1 MPAPAQK
8 PILKPGTP
16 PPASR
21 AELLKHYRAFFAVED
36 ARLLLRHKST
46 TSGLDICR
54 ARTAVIDRI
63 LYNLHRDLPPLLS
76 PPITAPMELSIVA
89 TGGYARG
96 VMNRHSDIDVTYLIP
111 GKNRTPGDD
120 IRRFIYEFN
129 LFLGDMRFDVGH
141 ATDSSLGRIDFA
153 NGDYPTKT
161 TLITT
166 RLVAGTDKAYDELTA
181 NFHKRCIKG
190 QEAAFLQEQMA
201 EIAKRHS
208 DHEDTPF
215 LQQPQVKEG
224 CGGLRDYQN
233 LIWISY
239 AKLGITDLAELQ
251 KQGVLNKRGW
261 NELRRAYDFLLRVRD
276 IMHYHE
282 KRHQDVL
289 TLRLQGPVATKLG
302 YKGKRMAERI
312 EAFMHEYYMHVRN
325 VLRQSS
331 KVIDFFKLQVLDL
344 PKKDGLAARLLAP
357 LRRPA
362 QKKTATKVEKL
373 DGFEVRHGRIFAEH
387 KRIFHEDSHR
397 LMRLFR
403 YTQQRNLRLSPE
415 LFDMV
420 CDTSVVNAEFR
431 YHKANR
437 EVFEAILEQKG
448 EVARILRQMH
458 RCDFLGRYLPE
469 FGALTCRV
477 QHEFFHV
484 YTADEHT
491 LRCIDHLD
499 ELAGTDQKGMEFYQ
513 RIFRDLH
520 DPAVLY
526 LALIMHDT
534 GRAANKAT
542 HADEST
548 ILADKVCRRLQ
559 IKGDRRAR
567 LLFLVDNHLLMF
579 FTATKKDP
587 DDPKVVAEFANIVRT
602 RENLDA
608 LTVMTMADSK
618 GVGAGGWNGF
628 KDGSIKNLYL
638 HTLRYMDSPADFMK
652 RASIPLDG
660 LKDEVLKEL
669 DKSYTLEVDQH
680 FERMPRA
687 YFNFR
692 KPSTIAKHLRQ
703 FRLWHESPT
712 QHVPVVGWEDKPA
725 EGCSKFVL
733 AGKDR
738 RLLLGR
744 CAGAL
749 AAENLNIISADFYRR
764 TDGLVLDVFRVSTHN
779 QTPVTQESSRR
790 RVQQSLVEAFNTE
803 DFHFTDR
810 IKALRHPLRTNLDIA
825 PDIPQ
830 WVHINNRLSD
840 ENTVIELQA
849 IDRIGLLYD
858 LFRVIG
864 AHKLDVTHARISTER
879 GVAIDSIYIQTQER
893 QKLTDTN
900 SLQEL
905 ANDIEKEVLFKS
917 TSTTASK

>member
-1 MPAPAQK
+1 MPPPAQK
-8 PILKPGTP
+8 PILKPGSP
-16 PPASR
+16 APASR
-21 AELLKHYRAFFAVED
+21 GDLLKHYKAFFKLED
-36 ARLLLRHKST
+36 TRLELLHKKT
-46 TSGLDICR
+46 DSGLEICR

-63 LYNLHRDLPPLLS
+63 LCNLYEDLPPLLS
-76 PPITAPMELSIVA
+76 PPIRQPMELSIVA

-111 GKNRTPGDD
+111 GKSRTPSDD

-129 LFLGDMRFDVGH
+129 LFLNDLRFDVGH
-141 ATDSSLGRIDFA
+141 ATDSALGRIDFA
-153 NGDYPTKT
+153 NKDYPTKT

-166 RLVAGTDKAYDELTA
+166 RLIAGTDTAYREFTA
-181 NFHKRCIKG
+181 NFQKKCIKG
-190 QEAAFLQEQMA
+190 QETAFLQEQMA
-201 EIAKRHS
+201 EISKRHG
-208 DHEDTPF
+208 DHENTPF
-215 LQQPQVKEG
+215 VQQPHVKEG
-224 CGGLRDYQN
+224 CGGLRDYQS
-233 LIWISY
+233 LIWLAY
-239 AKLGITDLAELQ
+239 AKLGATDLTEMQ
-251 KQGVLNKRGW
+251 KRGVLNKRGF

-276 IMHYHE
+276 TMHYHE
-282 KRHQDVL
+282 KRNQDVL
-289 TLRLQGPVATKLG
+289 TLRLQGPIATKLG
-302 YKGKRMAERI
+302 YKGRRMAERI
-312 EAFMHEYYMHVRN
+312 EAFMHDYYIHVRN
-325 VLRQSS
+325 ILRQSS
-331 KVIDFFKLQVLDL
+331 KVMDLFNLEVLDQVSPESL
-344 PKKDGLAARLLAP
+344 TAKLLAP
-357 LRRPA
+357 LRRSA
-362 QKKTATKVEKL
+362 ARKSSGKAEKL
-373 DGFEVRHGRIFAEH
+373 DGFEIRHGRIFAESP
-387 KRIFHEDSHR
+387 KIFQEDPHR
-397 LMRLFR
+397 LMQLFK
-403 YTQQRNLRLSPE
+403 YTQQRALRLAPD

-437 EVFEAILEQKG
+437 ETFFAMLEQKG
-448 EVARILRQMH
+448 DVARVLRQMH

-559 IKGDRRAR
+559 IKGDRRSR

-638 HTLRYMDSPADFMK
+638 NTLRYLDSPADFMK
-652 RASIPLDG
+652 RATIPLDG
-660 LKDEVLKEL
+660 LKAEVLKEL
-669 DKSYTLEVDQH
+669 DKTYGPEVDQH
-680 FERMPRA
+680 FECMPRA

-703 FRLWHESPT
+703 FREYHQSPT
-712 QHVPVVGWEDKPA
+712 PHIPVFGWEDKPA
-725 EGCSKFVL
+725 EGCSKFVV
-733 AGKDR
+733 AGRDR

-749 AAENLNIISADFYRR
+749 AAESLSIISADFYRR
-764 TDGLVLDVFRVSTHN
+764 TDGLVLDVFRVTTHN
-779 QTPVTQESSRR
+779 HSPVTQESTRR
-790 RVQQSLVEAFNTE
+790 RVQTALTEAFNTE
-803 DFHFTDR
+803 DFHFSDR
-810 IKALRHPLRTNLDIA
+810 IKSIRHPLRTNLDIA

-830 WVHINNRLSD
+830 WVYVNNRLSD

-858 LFRVIG
+858 LFRIIG

-879 GVAIDSIYIQTQER
+879 GVAVDSIYIQTPER
-893 QKLTDTN
+893 QKLTDPDA
-900 SLQEL
+900 LQSL
-905 ANDIEKEVLFKS
+905 ANDIEREVLFKQPIRP
-917 TSTTASK
+917 

>member
-1 MPAPAQK
+1 MPAPTQK
-8 PILKPGTP
+8 PILKAGTP
-16 PPASR
+16 QPTSR
-21 AELLKHYRAFFAVED
+21 SELLKHYRAFFNVED
-36 ARLLLRHKST
+36 ARLQLRHKST
-46 TSGLDICR
+46 SSGLEICR

-63 LYNLHRDLPPLLS
+63 IYNLHRDLPPLLN
-76 PPITAPMELSIVA
+76 PPITTPMELSLVA

-96 VMNRHSDIDVTYLIP
+96 VMNRHSDIDITYLIP
-111 GKNRTPGDD
+111 GKNRTPSED

-141 ATDSSLGRIDFA
+141 ATDSALGRMDFA
-153 NGDYPTKT
+153 NEDYPTKT

-181 NFHKRCIKG
+181 GFHKRCIKG
-190 QEAAFLQEQMA
+190 QETAFLAEQME
-201 EIAKRHS
+201 EITKRHR
-208 DHEDTPF
+208 DHKDTPF
-215 LQQPQVKEG
+215 LQNPQVKEG

-239 AKLGITDLAELQ
+239 AKLGITDLADLQ
-251 KQGVLNKRGW
+251 KHGVLNKRGW

-276 IMHYHE
+276 LMHYTE
-282 KRHQDVL
+282 KRAQDIL

-302 YKGKRMAERI
+302 YKGRRMADRI
-312 EAFMHEYYMHVRN
+312 EAFMHDYYTHVRN

-331 KVIDFFKLQVLDL
+331 KVIDFFNLQVLDR
-344 PKKDGLAARLLAP
+344 PKQTGLAARLLAP
-357 LRRPA
+357 LRRTDN
-362 QKKTATKVEKL
+362 KKPTAKVEKI
-373 DGFEVRHGRIFAEH
+373 DGFEIRHGRIFAEN
-387 KRIFHEDSHR
+387 KRIFQEDPHR
-397 LMRLFR
+397 LMRLFM

-420 CDTSVVNAEFR
+420 CDTSLVNAEFR

-437 EVFEAILEQKG
+437 ETFEAILEQKG
-448 EVARILRQMH
+448 DVARVLRQMH
-458 RCDFLGRYLPE
+458 RCDFLGRFLPE

-491 LRCIDHLD
+491 LQCIDHLD
-499 ELAGTDQKGMEFYQ
+499 ELAGTNQKGLEFYQ
-513 RIFRDLH
+513 HIFRDLH

-559 IKGDRRAR
+559 IKGDRRSR
-567 LLFLVDNHLLMF
+567 LLFLVDNHLLMYN
-579 FTATKKDP
+579 TATKKDS
-587 DDPKVVAEFANIVRT
+587 DDPKVVAEFASIVRT

-608 LTVMTMADSK
+608 LTVMTMADIK
-618 GVGAGGWNGF
+618 GVGETSWNGF
-628 KDGSIKNLYL
+628 KDSAIRTLYVN
-638 HTLRYMDSPADFMK
+638 TLRYMDSPADFME
-652 RASIPLDG
+652 RATIPLDG
-660 LKDEVLKEL
+660 LKAEVLKEL
-669 DKSYTLEVDQH
+669 DKTYATEVDQH

-703 FRLWHESPT
+703 FRLWHQSSTP
-712 QHVPVVGWEDKPA
+712 HIPVIGWEDKPA

-733 AGKDR
+733 TGQDR

-764 TDGLVLDVFRVSTHN
+764 TDGLVLDVFRVTTHN
-779 QTPVTQESSRR
+779 HSPVTQESTRR
-790 RVQQSLVEAFNTE
+790 RVHQSLVEAFNTE
-803 DFHFTDR
+803 DFHFSDR
-810 IKALRHPLRTNLDIA
+810 IKAIRHPLRTNLDLA

-840 ENTVIELQA
+840 TNTVIELQA

-879 GVAIDSIYIQTQER
+879 GVAIDSIYIQTPDR
-893 QKLTDTN
+893 RKLLD
-900 SLQEL
+900 SDALQSL
-905 ANDIEKEVLFKS
+905 ANDIEQDVLSKS
-917 TSTTASK
+917 TPAK

>member
-1 MPAPAQK
+1 MPPPAQK
-8 PILKPGTP
+8 PILKTGSPSP
-16 PPASR
+16 SSR
-21 AELLKHYRAFFAVED
+21 ADLLKHYKAFIKLED
-36 ARLLLRHKST
+36 NRLLLLHKNT
-46 TSGLDICR
+46 DSGLDVCR

-63 LYNLHRDLPPLLS
+63 LYNLHRDLLPLLS
-76 PPITAPMELSIVA
+76 PPITKPMELSIVA

-96 VMNRHSDIDVTYLIP
+96 VMNRHSDIDLTYLIP
-111 GKNRTPGDD
+111 GKNRTPSDD

-129 LFLGDMRFDVGH
+129 LFLTDLRFDVGH
-141 ATDSSLGRIDFA
+141 ATDSALGRIDFA
-153 NGDYPTKT
+153 NRDYPTKT

-166 RLVAGTDKAYDELTA
+166 RLIAGTDAAYEEFKEH
-181 NFHKRCIKG
+181 FHKRCIKG
-190 QEAAFLQEQMA
+190 QETAFLQEQMT
-201 EIAKRHS
+201 ELAKRHGE
-208 DHEDTPF
+208 HENTPF
-215 LQQPQVKEG
+215 VQQPHVKEG
-224 CGGLRDYQN
+224 CGGLRDYQS
-233 LIWISY
+233 LIWIAY
-239 AKLGITDLAELQ
+239 AKLGVTELAEMQ
-251 KQGVLNKRGW
+251 KRGVLNKRGF
-261 NELRRAYDFLLRVRD
+261 NELSRAYDFILRVRD
-276 IMHYHE
+276 VLHYHE
-282 KRHQDVL
+282 KRNQDVL
-289 TLRLQGPVATKLG
+289 TLRLQGPIATKLG
-302 YKGKRMAERI
+302 YKGRRMAERI
-312 EAFMHEYYMHVRN
+312 EAFMHDYYIHVRN

-331 KVIDFFKLQVLDL
+331 KVMDLFNLEVLDQVAPASL
-344 PKKDGLAARLLAP
+344 TAKILAP

-362 QKKTATKVEKL
+362 AKKGSGKTEKL
-373 DGFEVRHGRIFAEH
+373 DGFEIRHGRIFAEH
-387 KRIFHEDSHR
+387 KRIFQEDPHR
-397 LMRLFR
+397 LMRLFM
-403 YTQQRNLRLSPE
+403 YTQQRALRLAPD

-420 CDTSVVNAEFR
+420 CDTAVVNAEFR

-437 EVFEAILEQKG
+437 ETFEAILEQKG
-448 EVARILRQMH
+448 DVARILRQMH
-458 RCDFLGRYLPE
+458 RCEFLGRYLPE

-638 HTLRYMDSPADFMK
+638 NTLRYMDSPADFMK
-652 RASIPLDG
+652 RATIPLDG
-660 LKDEVLKEL
+660 LKAEVLKEL
-669 DKSYTLEVDQH
+669 DKTYGIEVDHH

-703 FRLWHESPT
+703 FRTYFESDTPEI
-712 QHVPVVGWEDKPA
+712 PVVGWEDKPA

-733 AGKDR
+733 TGRDR

-749 AAENLNIISADFYRR
+749 AAENLSIIAADFYRR
-764 TDGLVLDVFRVSTHN
+764 TDGLVLDVFRVTTHN
-779 QTPVTQESSRR
+779 HTPVTQESTRR
-790 RVQQSLVEAFNTE
+790 RVQASLVEAFKTE
-803 DFHFTDR
+803 DFHFTER
-810 IKALRHPLRTNLDIA
+810 IKSIRYPLRTNLDIA

-830 WVHINNRLSD
+830 WVYINNRLSD

-879 GVAIDSIYIQTQER
+879 GVAIDSIYIQTPER
-893 QKLTDTN
+893 QKLSDPEA
-900 SLQEL
+900 LQRL
-905 ANDIEKEVLFKS
+905 ANEIEKEVLMK
-917 TSTTASK
+917 